1 MALSEEYREY
11 LLDLFGPLG
20 SVRVRGMFGGAG
32 IFHGEVMFAL
42 VAYEALYLKADE
54 INRPVFEEGCW
65 PPFIYESPNGKRVQM
80 PYWQVP
86 DALMDEVDALRDL
99 ARGAIDAAYRAARA
113 KAVKKRPP
121 MKKAAA
127 KKPAAKKPAAKKRV

>member
-1 MALSEEYREY
+1 MAISEEYRAF

-20 SVRVRGMFGGAG
+20 PVRVRGMFGGAG
-32 IFHGEVMFAL
+32 IFHGEVMFGL

-54 INRPVFEEGCW
+54 INRPVFEDGGW
-65 PPFIYESPNGKRVQM
+65 PPFVYQSPNGKRVQM

-86 DALMDEVDALRDL
+86 DALMDEVDELRDL

-113 KAVKKRPP
+113 KAVKKRPAAG
-121 MKKAAA
+121 KAAA
-127 KKPAAKKPAAKKRV
+127 KAKAPSRKRA